1 MSASDSDCPAP
12 GVRVVDGMGRCVEL
26 PAPAERV
33 VSLVPS
39 TTESLAVLGRGDKVV
54 GRTRYC
60 VHPAP
65 WVQSVPEVGGTKSP
79 DLERIRALQPDLI
92 LANEEENRPELW
104 DELSAIAPLYVA
116 WPRTLDEALDDLES
130 TATLIGADRTAK
142 AFRTRIEQ
150 ERAALRSWKEQQAAP
165 FRFAYLVWRQPWM
178 AVNAETYISSL
189 LSEAG
194 GLNVFAGRE
203 RRYPAVSVDELLAEE
218 PDIVF
223 LPSEPFPFGSEHA
236 AELGAL
242 QDRCRLV
249 DGEMLCWHGTRMAVG
264 LPYLADLLA

>member
-1 MSASDSDCPAP
+1 MSASDSPARV
-12 GVRVVDGMGRCVEL
+12 VRVVDGTGRSVEL

-79 DLERIRALQPDLI
+79 DLGRIRALQPDLI

-116 WPRTLDEALDDLES
+116 WPKTVEEALDDLES
-130 TATLIGADRTAK
+130 TAALIGADRTAA
-142 AFRTRIEQ
+142 AFRARIEQ
-150 ERAALRSWKEQQAAP
+150 ERAALRSRPESRAAP
-165 FRFAYLVWRQPWM
+165 FRFAYLVWRRPWM
-178 AVNAETYISSL
+178 AVNAGTYISSL
-189 LSEAG
+189 LSVAG
-194 GLNVFAGRE
+194 GLNVFA
-203 RRYPAVSVDELLAEE
+203 
-218 PDIVF
+218 
-223 LPSEPFPFGSEHA
+223 
-236 AELGAL
+236 
-242 QDRCRLV
+242 DR
-249 DGEMLCWHGTRMAVG
+249 
-264 LPYLADLLA
+264 